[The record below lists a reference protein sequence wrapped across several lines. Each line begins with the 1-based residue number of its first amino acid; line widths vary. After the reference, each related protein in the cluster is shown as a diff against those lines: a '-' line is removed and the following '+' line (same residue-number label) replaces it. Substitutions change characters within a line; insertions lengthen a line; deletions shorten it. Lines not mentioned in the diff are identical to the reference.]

1 MAPSDTGTNRTTQPG
16 PPATS
21 GAYDAAAT
29 ERWATEPYKRPG
41 RTAFQRDRARVLH
54 SSALRRLAGKT
65 QVVTPGSRSQQWDAS
80 PRTRLTHSLECAQV
94 GRELGAA
101 LGCDPDLVEAAC
113 LSHDMGHPPFGHNGE
128 QALNTF
134 AADCG
139 GFEGNA
145 QSLRLLT
152 RIEPKRFVRSEET
165 GAVVSV
171 GLNLTRAALDAA
183 TKYPWPRGEHP
194 VQPGSA
200 KFGVYEDDLP
210 VFSWARKGA
219 PDGRTCFEAQVM
231 DWSDDVAYSVHDF
244 EDGLHAGHV
253 SPLALS
259 SEDERREIWAAA
271 IGRYVPKDTDP
282 GELAA
287 ALDRLMAQE
296 WWPHG
301 YDGSAMAQ
309 ARLKDATSQLIG
321 RFCLSAETA
330 TREAYGPGPLTRY
343 AAELV
348 VPREARHECAV
359 LKAVAHR
366 YVMQRAEQEVLRADQ
381 RVVLAELAQALTA
394 RAPEGLDPQFR
405 ALFGTAPDDRAR
417 KRVIVD
423 QIASFTDAAARS
435 LHSALTGT
443 GATRRPAPE
452 TDTTPDTTPDTTSDT
467 TPDTATHPG
476 TGPAGRT

>member
-1 MAPSDTGTNRTTQPG
+1 MASTADTP
-16 PPATS
+16 
-21 GAYDAAAT
+21 YDDVST
-29 ERWATEPYKRPG
+29 ERWAPEPDKRPG

-54 SSALRRLAGKT
+54 SAALRRLAGKT
-65 QVVTPGSRSQQWDAS
+65 QVVTPGSWSREWDAS

-128 QALNTF
+128 QALNSF

-152 RIEPKRFVRSEET
+152 RIEPKRFVPVP
-165 GAVVSV
+165 GGVASV

-183 TKYPWPRGEHP
+183 TKYPWPRGAHP
-194 VQPGSA
+194 TDPASV

-210 VFSWARKGA
+210 VFAWVREGA
-219 PDGRTCFEAQVM
+219 PADRACFEAQVM

-244 EDGLHAGHV
+244 EDALHAGHV
-253 SPLALS
+253 DPAALA
-259 SEDERREIWAAA
+259 SEDERSGIWAAA
-271 IGRYVPKDTDP
+271 IGRYVPAGTDP
-282 GELAA
+282 QELAD
-287 ALDRLMAQE
+287 ALDRLVRQE

-301 YDGSAMAQ
+301 YDGSALAQ

-321 RFCLSAETA
+321 RFCEAAENA
-330 TREAYGPGPLTRY
+330 TRQAYGTGPLTRY

-359 LKAVAHR
+359 LKAVADR
-366 YVMQRAEQEVLRADQ
+366 YVMQRAEQETLRADQ
-381 RVVLAELAQALTA
+381 RVVLAELAEALTA

-405 ALFGTAPDDRAR
+405 ALFDTALDDRAR

-423 QIASFTDAAARS
+423 QIASLTDAAARS
-435 LHSALTGT
+435 LHTTLTG
-443 GATRRPAPE
+443 
-452 TDTTPDTTPDTTSDT
+452 
-467 TPDTATHPG
+467 HP
-476 TGPAGRT
+476 